1 MVLIVSRQV
10 GGYRGFVKTA
20 PMWDGAVGS
29 SFFQVLCKKIKD
41 KEKIV
46 GSNPTPATKLL
57 EFRLNKVL

>member
-10 GGYRGFVKTA
+10 GGFLGFVKTA

-29 SFFQVLCKKIKD
+29 SLGSNLKV
-41 KEKIV
+41 V
-46 GSNPTPATKLL
+46 GSSPTPATKLL